1 METMFLDYFKVPV
14 STVVEASCQT
24 VYMVALSLIVGAI
37 LGMLLALFIVLTKPG
52 GQWENKTV
60 HSVISTCVNIVRS
73 IPFIILIVA
82 IMPLT
87 KLLVGTRVGTTAALV
102 PLVVHITPY
111 LSRLFENSLLEVD
124 DGVIEAAKS
133 MGATTGQIIWHFLL
147 PEATPSLILALT
159 TGTIG
164 LLGSTASAGAVG
176 AGGVGNLALMYGYQ
190 RMNTPLM
197 LLTVL
202 ILIVIV
208 QLIQTAGNEIAYKLR
223 HK

>member
-1 METMFLDYFKVPV
+1 MFLEYFKVPA
-14 STVVEASCQT
+14 STVAEASYQT
-24 VYMVALSLIVGAI
+24 LYMVGLSLIVGAI
-37 LGMLLALFIVLTKPG
+37 LGLLLALLLVLTKPG
-52 GQWENKTV
+52 GQWENKSFN
-60 HSVISTCVNIVRS
+60 SVVGTCVNIIRS

-87 KLLVGTRVGTTAALV
+87 KLVVGTRVGTTAALV
-102 PLVVHITPY
+102 PLVVHVTPY

-124 DGVIEAAKS
+124 EGVIEAAKS
-133 MGATTGQIIWHFLL
+133 MGATTWQIIWHFLI
-147 PEATPSLILALT
+147 PEARPSLILALT

-164 LLGSTASAGAVG
+164 LLGATASAGAVG

-197 LLTVL
+197 LLTVF
-202 ILIVIV
+202 ILIIIV
-208 QLIQTAGNEIAYKLR
+208 QLIQSAGNKIAQKLR

>member
-1 METMFLDYFKVPV
+1 MFLEYFKVPA
-14 STVVEASCQT
+14 STVVEASGQT
-24 VYMVALSLIVGAI
+24 LYMVGLSLIIGAI
-37 LGMLLALFIVLTKPG
+37 LGMLLALVIILTKPG
-52 GQWENKTV
+52 GQWENRTFY
-60 HSVISTCVNIVRS
+60 SIISTCVNIIRS

-87 KLLVGTRVGTTAALV
+87 KVLIGTRVGTTAALV

-133 MGATTGQIIWHFLL
+133 MGATTWQIIWHFLL
-147 PEATPSLILALT
+147 PEARPSLILALT

-197 LLTVL
+197 LLTVF
-202 ILIVIV
+202 ILIIIV
-208 QLIQTAGNEIAYKLR
+208 QLIQSVGNEIAQKLR

>member
-1 METMFLDYFKVPV
+1 MFLEYFKVPASIV
-14 STVVEASCQT
+14 AEACCQT
-24 VYMVALSLIVGAI
+24 LYMVGLSLIVGAV
-37 LGMLLALFIVLTKPG
+37 LGMILALVIVLTKPDG
-52 GQWENKTV
+52 LWENGV
-60 HSVISTCVNIVRS
+60 FYSVISTCVNIIRS

-87 KLLVGTRVGTTAALV
+87 KFLAGTRVGTTAALI

-124 DGVIEAAKS
+124 SGVIEAAES
-133 MGATTGQIIWHFLL
+133 MGATTRQIIWHFLL
-147 PEATPSLILALT
+147 PEAKPSLILALT

-197 LLTVL
+197 LLTVF
-202 ILIVIV
+202 ILIVFV
-208 QLIQTAGNEIAYKLR
+208 QLIQMAGNKIAQRLR

>member
-1 METMFLDYFKVPV
+1 MFLDYFKVPA
-14 STVVEASCQT
+14 STVAEASGQT
-24 VYMVALSLIVGAI
+24 LYMVGLSLIIGAV
-37 LGMLLALFIVLTKPG
+37 LGMILALVIVLIRPG
-52 GQWENKTV
+52 GQWENRKLY
-60 HSVISTCVNIVRS
+60 SIINTCVNIVRS

-87 KLLVGTRVGTTAALV
+87 KVLVGTRVGTTAALV

-124 DGVIEAAKS
+124 GGVIEAAKS
-133 MGATTGQIIWHFLL
+133 MGATTWQIIWHFLL
-147 PEATPSLILALT
+147 PEARPSLILALT

-197 LLTVL
+197 LLTVF
-202 ILIVIV
+202 ILIIIV
-208 QLIQTAGNEIAYKLR
+208 QLIQTAGNEIAQKMR

>member
-1 METMFLDYFKVPV
+1 MFLDYFKVPA
-14 STVVEASCQT
+14 STVAEASGQT
-24 VYMVALSLIVGAI
+24 LYMVGFSLIIGAM
-37 LGMLLALFIVLTKPG
+37 LGMFLALVIVLIRPG
-52 GQWENKTV
+52 GQWENRKV
-60 HSVISTCVNIVRS
+60 YSIINTCVNIVRS

-87 KLLVGTRVGTTAALV
+87 KVLVGTRVGTTAALV

-124 DGVIEAAKS
+124 GGVIEAARS
-133 MGATTGQIIWHFLL
+133 MGATTWQIIWHFLL
-147 PEATPSLILALT
+147 PEARPSLILALT

-197 LLTVL
+197 LLTVF
-202 ILIVIV
+202 ILIIIV
-208 QLIQTAGNEIAYKLR
+208 QLIQTAGNEIAQKMR

>member
-1 METMFLDYFKVPV
+1 MFLEYFKVPASIV
-14 STVVEASCQT
+14 AEACCQT
-24 VYMVALSLIVGAI
+24 LYMVGLSLIVGAV
-37 LGMLLALFIVLTKPG
+37 LGMILALVIVLTKPDG
-52 GQWENKTV
+52 LWENGV
-60 HSVISTCVNIVRS
+60 FYSVISTCVNIIRS

-87 KLLVGTRVGTTAALV
+87 KFLAGTRVGTTAALI

-124 DGVIEAAKS
+124 SGVIEAAKS
-133 MGATTGQIIWHFLL
+133 MGATTRQIIWHFLL
-147 PEATPSLILALT
+147 PEAKPSLILALT

-197 LLTVL
+197 LLTVF
-202 ILIVIV
+202 ILIVFV
-208 QLIQTAGNEIAYKLR
+208 QLIQMAGNKIAQRLR

>member
-1 METMFLDYFKVPV
+1 MFLEYFKVPA
-14 STVVEASCQT
+14 STVAEASGQT
-24 VYMVALSLIVGAI
+24 LYMVGLSLIIGAI
-37 LGMLLALFIVLTKPG
+37 LGMLLALVIVLTRPG
-52 GQWENKTV
+52 GQWENRTF

-87 KLLVGTRVGTTAALV
+87 KVLVGTRVGTTAALV

-124 DGVIEAAKS
+124 EGVIEAARS
-133 MGATTGQIIWHFLL
+133 MGATTGQIIWHFLI

-197 LLTVL
+197 LLTVF
-202 ILIVIV
+202 ILIIIV
-208 QLIQTAGNEIAYKLR
+208 QLIQSVGNDIAHKLR

>member
-1 METMFLDYFKVPV
+1 MFLDYFKVPA
-14 STVVEASCQT
+14 STVAEASGQT
-24 VYMVALSLIVGAI
+24 LYMVGFSLIIGAM
-37 LGMLLALFIVLTKPG
+37 LGMFLALVIVLIRPG
-52 GQWENKTV
+52 GQWENRKV
-60 HSVISTCVNIVRS
+60 YSIINTCVNIVRS

-87 KLLVGTRVGTTAALV
+87 KVLVGTRVGTTAALV

-124 DGVIEAAKS
+124 GGVIEAARS
-133 MGATTGQIIWHFLL
+133 MGATTWQIIWHFLL
-147 PEATPSLILALT
+147 PEARPSLILALT

-164 LLGSTASAGAVG
+164 LLGSTTSAGAVG

-197 LLTVL
+197 LLTVF
-202 ILIVIV
+202 ILIIIV
-208 QLIQTAGNEIAYKLR
+208 QLIQTAGNEIAQKMR

>member
-1 METMFLDYFKVPV
+1 MFLDYFKVPV
-14 STVVEASCQT
+14 STVVEASGQT
-24 VYMVALSLIVGAI
+24 LYMVGLSLIIGAI
-37 LGMLLALFIVLTKPG
+37 LGLILALVIVLIRPG
-52 GQWENKTV
+52 GQWENKKLY
-60 HSVISTCVNIVRS
+60 SVVNTCVNIVRS

-87 KLLVGTRVGTTAALV
+87 KVLVGTRVGTTAALV
-102 PLVVHITPY
+102 PLIVHTTPY

-124 DGVIEAAKS
+124 GGVIEAAKS
-133 MGATTGQIIWHFLL
+133 MGATTWQIIWCFLL
-147 PEATPSLILALT
+147 PEARPSLILALT

-197 LLTVL
+197 LLTL
-202 ILIVIV
+202 FILIVIV
-208 QLIQTAGNEIAYKLR
+208 QLIQTVGNEISQRMR
-223 HK
+223 HN